1 MATTMTYFQGTKTC
15 TTNLQKYLPD
25 SYHQIKHTLV
35 AEVLLDENYLQLI
48 HTIQISTC
56 KRYLSLCF
64 NSRDTLLQF
73 TDTDHILPDTS
84 ISFEP
89 EYY

>member
-1 MATTMTYFQGTKTC
+1 MTYFQGAKTC
-15 TTNLQKYLPD
+15 TANLQKYLPD
-25 SYHQIKHTLV
+25 SYHQINHALV
-35 AEVLLDENYLQLI
+35 AEMLLDENYLQLI

-56 KRYLSLCF
+56 KRYLSLSLCF

-89 EYY
+89 GYY